1 MNPIQALDHAE
12 ALWLHTLQRAMD
24 RASHDV
30 NDALNGVS
38 VNLEV
43 IRSRAVR
50 PDVAAV
56 AVAPFSEAAAQQVEL
71 LSKLIEAVV
80 ALSRSERAPADV
92 GLILRRII
100 TLSAASSSSGDA
112 RVRLIDD
119 GTVGSTLTHVR
130 GDAVRLA
137 LLAPLLEVVAGSD
150 GTHRASEVECRLTG
164 DGNEMQVGI
173 VAADRR
179 VTAPENVVEVA
190 RSAGISWLEG
200 EMSLS
205 LAFPRA

>member
-1 MNPIQALDHAE
+1 MSAVPAHEDIGT
-12 ALWLHTLQRAMD
+12 LWLHTLQRAMD

-43 IRSRAVR
+43 IRTRSAR
-50 PDVAAV
+50 PDAPASAV
-56 AVAPFSEAAAQQVEL
+56 ASFGEAAAQQVER
-71 LSKLIEAVV
+71 LSKLIEAVM
-80 ALSRSERAPADV
+80 ALSRSERTPADV
-92 GLILRRII
+92 GLTLRRIV

-112 RVRLIDD
+112 HVRLIDD
-119 GTVGSTLTHVR
+119 GTVGSTLTRVR
-130 GDAVRLA
+130 GDVVRLA

-150 GTHRASEVECRLTG
+150 SANRASEVECRLTG
-164 DGNEMQVGI
+164 DDNEVQVGI

-179 VTAPENVVEVA
+179 VTAPENVVEVVRA
-190 RSAGISWLEG
+190 AGVRWTNG
-200 EMSLS
+200 DKSLS